1 MSNEVFNIT
10 VFEKMRNV
18 TGSRNLVVITS
29 FTFKSISSNQIFQK
43 CFWFGVIHILLHT
56 ETQDSPPLPSSY
68 PRPRHDKSY
77 LWLSKYLVGM
87 AFWMLIPQD
96 IRRACGTV
104 NLTQN
109 FSLLRC
115 GQPSS
120 LAPKMFGFFG
130 DVSSL
135 TTPSPLW
142 LPPHPKWCVKCG
154 RPLFVKFYRQD
165 FTKGF

>member
-1 MSNEVFNIT
+1 MLSIW
-10 VFEKMRNV
+10 
-18 TGSRNLVVITS
+18 GHPHITS
-29 FTFKSISSNQIFQK
+29 YWNPRF
-43 CFWFGVIHILLHT
+43 
-56 ETQDSPPLPSSY
+56 PPLPSAY

-130 DVSSL
+130 DASSL

-154 RPLFVKFYRQD
+154 RPLFVKFLFVPNIFRKFNGSMCNVSTVRTLLRD
-165 FTKGF
+165 FKVQWVPFWEL

>member
-18 TGSRNLVVITS
+18 TGSRNLVAIAS
-29 FTFKSISSNQIFQK
+29 FTFKFISSNQIFLK

-56 ETQDSPPLPSSY
+56 ETQDSPPF
-68 PRPRHDKSY
+68 PRHTPAPILISQSLIIKISSRYGFLDADSAGHKTGV
-77 LWLSKYLVGM
+77 WNRKFDSKYLTS
-87 AFWMLIPQD
+87 A
-96 IRRACGTV
+96 
-104 NLTQN
+104 
-109 FSLLRC
+109 LR
-115 GQPSS
+115 QPSS
-120 LAPKMFGFFG
+120 LVPKMFGFFG
-130 DVSSL
+130 DASSL

-142 LPPHPKWCVKCG
+142 LHPHPKWCVKCG